1 MTEMPDSN
9 NIFNNLQKK
18 LSLNTILIRTILS
31 ILTVLFFSFAPI
43 VISPSQSKFL
53 IINAGIGFLGNIIAY
68 YFLKNNRKD
77 LGFFL
82 SIFSFNFAY
91 LGISITYDNLGA
103 LTYLLVVIPSTLLIF
118 SYIENK
124 NKIPF
129 FISINI
135 IALLAVLFDYFFHGS
150 NFRIYLN
157 QNILQLIYTL
167 YLVLIIFI
175 SIVYLMNY
183 FRLFKFFSIEDRIL
197 SNQTILL
204 TTGVSIILLL
214 VFITNYFS
222 ALSSN
227 QDKITA
233 SIEQIS
239 NTIQNFFDS
248 ESASIKKTSN
258 LSFFSKYIEDEF
270 LNNLT
275 NDEQNII
282 ESNLNLIKSEV
293 GLEGNNFVA
302 AVLNRNGELLAIS
315 DSDKLNFFKPEN
327 FYNPDM
333 KTAPYITNLQ
343 FSSNS
348 NFSYIY
354 FTHPI
359 QNRYSSSKS
368 NGILVYALNYTIF
381 EKLINSV
388 AFFNDSNNYAI
399 LMDQDFI
406 QLYNGKNNDYSF
418 TLPLN
423 NISQERI
430 DELIKNKKLPQN
442 FNKEFYPY
450 NENFSN
456 ILLSFDNELRFN
468 PTYEGDNQNT
478 EMYMGLERISFIDK
492 QFYIASLIPYS
503 NIHAQINQSI
513 LIYFILGT
521 ILLSIYVLISQ
532 SNTISISQGIKD
544 INNSL
549 KSFIKT
555 NKIIPS
561 NYLIY
566 DDIYE
571 LNKNISNIQEKFEK
585 SLNDNEEIL
594 YSETSKL
601 NQKILSLKNAS
612 SISVDISYLSNTN
625 KMLNLAVEL
634 INEKFNF
641 YHTCIFMYKDDY
653 LQYFT
658 GSGQEGLILRESNY
672 KIDVLAEIPICEA
685 IRKDFSVAGS
695 IYGKFLSHPLLQD
708 SKDELAIPIKIFDKL
723 VGVLNIHSYKKN
735 SFFADDYF
743 IFQNIANQ
751 LAIYI
756 NKNDIINSLTQT
768 NQDLKN
774 ALFQENDYLWKKYQ
788 KTNNFPKGYKYNL
801 FSIEELQNDNELCRL
816 AWELKKVVISNQ
828 FQSLKNIYPNS
839 VAIPI
844 FENEIIINVFSVTF
858 DSNEEL
864 EKNLPLLIKLSKEI
878 GNRLDK
884 LRIVDQY
891 KDHINRQK
899 IIDSII
905 EDIFISANLD
915 DILSTVT
922 KSIGEKLNISQV
934 DIHINDKAEND
945 FGETNAK

>member
-9 NIFNNLQKK
+9 NIFNTLQKK

-43 VISPSQSKFL
+43 GLSPSQSKFL

-91 LGISITYDNLGA
+91 LGISITYENLGA

-150 NFRIYLN
+150 NSRIYLN

-197 SNQTILL
+197 SNQTVLL

-222 ALSSN
+222 SLSTN

-239 NTIQNFFDS
+239 NTIQNFYDS
-248 ESASIKKTSN
+248 ESASIKKTAN

-275 NDEQNII
+275 NDEQKII

-302 AVLNRNGELLAIS
+302 AVLNGNGELLAIS

-333 KTAPYITNLQ
+333 NTAPYITNLQ

-406 QLYNGKNNDYSF
+406 QLYNGKNNDYYF
-418 TLPLN
+418 TLPLSN
-423 NISQERI
+423 VSQERI

-442 FNKEFYPY
+442 FNKEKYPY

-456 ILLSFDNELRFN
+456 ILLSFDNGPKFN
-468 PTYEGDNQNT
+468 PTFEGDNQNT
-478 EMYMGLERISFIDK
+478 EMYMGLERISF
-492 QFYIASLIPYS
+492 Y
-503 NIHAQINQSI
+503 
-513 LIYFILGT
+513 
-521 ILLSIYVLISQ
+521 
-532 SNTISISQGIKD
+532 
-544 INNSL
+544 
-549 KSFIKT
+549 
-555 NKIIPS
+555 
-561 NYLIY
+561 
-566 DDIYE
+566 
-571 LNKNISNIQEKFEK
+571 
-585 SLNDNEEIL
+585 
-594 YSETSKL
+594 
-601 NQKILSLKNAS
+601 
-612 SISVDISYLSNTN
+612 
-625 KMLNLAVEL
+625 
-634 INEKFNF
+634 
-641 YHTCIFMYKDDY
+641 
-653 LQYFT
+653 
-658 GSGQEGLILRESNY
+658 
-672 KIDVLAEIPICEA
+672 
-685 IRKDFSVAGS
+685 
-695 IYGKFLSHPLLQD
+695 
-708 SKDELAIPIKIFDKL
+708 
-723 VGVLNIHSYKKN
+723 
-735 SFFADDYF
+735 
-743 IFQNIANQ
+743 
-751 LAIYI
+751 
-756 NKNDIINSLTQT
+756 
-768 NQDLKN
+768 
-774 ALFQENDYLWKKYQ
+774 
-788 KTNNFPKGYKYNL
+788 
-801 FSIEELQNDNELCRL
+801 
-816 AWELKKVVISNQ
+816 
-828 FQSLKNIYPNS
+828 
-839 VAIPI
+839 
-844 FENEIIINVFSVTF
+844 
-858 DSNEEL
+858 
-864 EKNLPLLIKLSKEI
+864 
-878 GNRLDK
+878 
-884 LRIVDQY
+884 
-891 KDHINRQK
+891 
-899 IIDSII
+899 
-905 EDIFISANLD
+905 
-915 DILSTVT
+915 
-922 KSIGEKLNISQV
+922 
-934 DIHINDKAEND
+934 
-945 FGETNAK
+945 